1 MRFKTENHHSNFLKI
16 SRHILKNYLRKIVE
30 KMQSSKFRIR
40 RFWEACFEIACGMGL
55 VFGNMAKFELIGLR
69 LVALN

>member
-1 MRFKTENHHSNFLKI
+1 MRFKIENHHSSFLKI

-40 RFWEACFEIACGMGL
+40 RFCEDWFEIDCEMGL
-55 VFGNMAKFELIGLR
+55 VFWNIANFELIGLG
-69 LVALN
+69 LPALS